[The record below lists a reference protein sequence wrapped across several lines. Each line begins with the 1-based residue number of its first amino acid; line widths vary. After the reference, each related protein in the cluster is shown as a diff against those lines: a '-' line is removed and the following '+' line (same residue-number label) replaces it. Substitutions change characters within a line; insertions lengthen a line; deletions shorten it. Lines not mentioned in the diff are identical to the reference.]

1 MSRIVQNFNKHRR
14 DRENKRNKER
24 KKKKEGWEGGKKG
37 REGERKRKIKREA
50 IQAAARKRSIEN
62 FVSSASYKINLS

>member
-1 MSRIVQNFNKHRR
+1 MFKTSTNIEETQRI
-14 DRENKRNKER
+14 REIKER
-24 KKKKEGWEGGKKG
+24 KKKKG

-62 FVSSASYKINLS
+62 

>member
-1 MSRIVQNFNKHRR
+1 MTSRIVQNFNKHRR
-14 DRENKRNKER
+14 DTENKRNKER
-24 KKKKEGWEGGKKG
+24 KKKKG

-62 FVSSASYKINLS
+62 